1 MSCNPTKS
9 LSASLRI
16 TSVYLRVALIGR
28 YENSFLIAALHMI
41 CQSMVSTDNAS
52 RKNFLY
58 WTTQVLHQR
67 WRLLIR
73 WVGLKGSKTCWRNT
87 WMVPIPTT
95 LEKTQFLS
103 HKIQPVSIQCPRRLI
118 SQFVSDEVWMLE
130 KKSNFLIGWW
140 DAVDIF
146 IKFLST
152 FYKISA

>member
-16 TSVYLRVALIGR
+16 TSVYLRVELIGR

-41 CQSMVSTDNAS
+41 CQSMVSTGNAS

-87 WMVPIPTT
+87 WMVPIPGKNLRKNTISFPQNPASFNPMSSASNQPICFRWSMNVG
-95 LEKTQFLS
+95 KKIKLS
-103 HKIQPVSIQCPRRLI
+103 NWLVGCRGHFYQ
-118 SQFVSDEVWMLE
+118 
-130 KKSNFLIGWW
+130 
-140 DAVDIF
+140 IF
-146 IKFLST
+146 IYLL
-152 FYKISA
+152 